1 MILKPQ
7 EFFESIGN
15 VPIFNLGI
23 YNKRMEMGWEDKL
36 FFLDMIDPSVIVDFG
51 CADGAIIKKMKK
63 FTKADIIGYEPD
75 ADMLSSAKSNLKD
88 IATVTDK
95 WSEVIRLVGDHE
107 DSAILLSSVIHE
119 VYSYS
124 SDSEIESFWKKM
136 VFNGAFKWICIRD
149 MMPSVDIEKGD
160 NLKNDIQKVRE
171 NADKKLLDSYESI
184 WGKISDYKSLM
195 HFLLKY
201 KYIENWEREVEEN
214 YFSLML
220 ENFYKLIPPG
230 YKIIYKES
238 FQLPHHR
245 KQFRDD
251 FGIDIDKKTHTKMI
265 ILNTNK

>member
-36 FFLDMIDPSVIVDFG
+36 FFLELIDPSVIVDFG
-51 CADGAIIKKMKK
+51 CVDGAIMKKMRR
-63 FTKADIIGYEPD
+63 FTKADLVGYEPD
-75 ADMLSSAKSNLKD
+75 RAMLSAARSNLED
-88 IATVTDK
+88 LATVTDK
-95 WSEVIRLVGDHE
+95 WSEVMQHISNHD

-124 SDSEIESFWKKM
+124 SPSEIDSFWKKM
-136 VFNGAFKWICIRD
+136 VFNNGFKWICIRD
-149 MMPSVDIEKGD
+149 MMPSKDVEKGGDIE
-160 NLKNDIQKVRE
+160 NDIKKVRE
-171 NADKKLLDSYESI
+171 KADKKQLKSYEDL
-184 WGKISDYKSLM
+184 WGKIDSYRSLL

-201 KYIENWEREVEEN
+201 KYIENWDREVEEN

-220 ENFYKLIPPG
+220 EDFYKLIPSN

-238 FQLPHHR
+238 FQLPHNR
-245 KQFRDD
+245 KQFKED
-251 FGIDIDKKTHTKMI
+251 FGIDIDKKTHVKMI
-265 ILNTNK
+265 ILNTSK